1 MRQRAS
7 FLNNTSIQTLHIRN
21 SPVLQIR
28 MPRIGK
34 ITRAPAMALLD
45 YGFDFGSKCVCAK
58 SQPSLRLLVVGP
70 LSYAQNWELQQDA
83 SRQRVTEGICSAEG
97 IYSAWPYY
105 SRPTL
110 FRIGY
115 TKVSGARTYAIVQE
129 EFSSTRSIQ
138 DRFSARVL
146 DSVRINQ
153 W

>member
-21 SPVLQIR
+21 SPALLIR
-28 MPRIGK
+28 MAQTGK
-34 ITRAPAMALLD
+34 ITAMDLLD
-45 YGFDFGSKCVCAK
+45 YGFDFDSKCVCAK

-83 SRQRVTEGICSAEG
+83 SHGRAIEG
-97 IYSAWPYY
+97 IYTAWPLY